1 MSLYPVHRFRGLLV
15 LFTTLFRS
23 LIAFV
28 FMLCLSVATIVTP
41 VQADPLFP
49 NSDSNTTTYIA
60 YGENSWNDFDLEVI
74 LRHQSCIRCILS
86 GADLSGVDLSGVD
99 LSGADFFETN
109 LRAANLAGANLKG
122 AKLYR
127 VKLREANL
135 KDAKV
140 SVDQLLDSN
149 LNNTTLPNGE
159 VSDAP

>member
-1 MSLYPVHRFRGLLV
+1 M

-86 GADLSGVDLSGVD
+86 GADLSGVDLSG
-99 LSGADFFETN
+99 ADFFETN
-109 LRAANLAGANLKG
+109 G
-122 AKLYR
+122 
-127 VKLREANL
+127 
-135 KDAKV
+135 
-140 SVDQLLDSN
+140 
-149 LNNTTLPNGE
+149 LPI
-159 VSDAP
+159 

>member
-1 MSLYPVHRFRGLLV
+1 M

-86 GADLSGVDLSGVD
+86 GADLSGVDLSG
-99 LSGADFFETN
+99 ADFFETN

-127 VKLREANL
+127 VKLHEANL

>member
-1 MSLYPVHRFRGLLV
+1 M

-86 GADLSGVDLSGVD
+86 GADLSGADLSGVDLSGVD

-127 VKLREANL
+127 VKLHEANL

>member
-86 GADLSGVDLSGVD
+86 GADLSGVDLSG
-99 LSGADFFETN
+99 ADFFETN

-127 VKLREANL
+127 VKLHEANL

>member
-1 MSLYPVHRFRGLLV
+1 M

-127 VKLREANL
+127 VKLHEANL